1 MKSFNEY
8 AQDKDIEAIKSI
20 LIEEGY
26 DEPTQ
31 EQLVALL
38 EAGILD
44 RLKDSKLGKAAK
56 GALLAGALAGAG
68 MGQANAQGIRISTHA
83 SRAAAAAQDQGI
95 RTITPSRHNSNSVE
109 SHWKQQGNSFSPR
122 RGNGVIVNNK
132 TNISMDDITDQS
144 ADYAHVNTQQ
154 PFKTTTAEG
163 IGLNV
168 QDAVKDALNGV
179 GRSAV
184 GVHVD
189 SETLV
194 KNDELVK
201 DRITTGTESII
212 GKFQIVNVKEKDGLT
227 RVTIKAE
234 VQKREGQKASGA
246 ENHRSLEDGKFR
258 LKKTTLNFER

>member
-1 MKSFNEY
+1 
-8 AQDKDIEAIKSI
+8 
-20 LIEEGY
+20 
-26 DEPTQ
+26 
-31 EQLVALL
+31 
-38 EAGILD
+38 
-44 RLKDSKLGKAAK
+44 
-56 GALLAGALAGAG
+56 
-68 MGQANAQGIRISTHA
+68 
-83 SRAAAAAQDQGI
+83 
-95 RTITPSRHNSNSVE
+95 
-109 SHWKQQGNSFSPR
+109 
-122 RGNGVIVNNK
+122 
-132 TNISMDDITDQS
+132 MDDITDQS

-168 QDAVKDALNGV
+168 QDAVKDALEQAGRFVV
-179 GRSAV
+179 G
-184 GVHVD
+184 GKVD